1 MQPDLQVSLDT
12 HCRFW
17 STQQFS
23 IKGIVH
29 TKTKNLSSFMQA
41 HVKIMKANE
50 DWNDQALK

>member
-1 MQPDLQVSLDT
+1 MQLDLQVSLDT

-17 STQQFS
+17 STEQFL
-23 IKGIVH
+23 IRGIVH
-29 TKTKNLSSFMQA
+29 TKPKNLSFMHA